1 MLGTGIYG
9 LGGAVVLRIAD
20 TILGVTFGLLF
31 AALFQWL
38 AGNKLLKSLPYTS

>member
-1 MLGTGIYG
+1 MALE
-9 LGGAVVLRIAD
+9 VLWIAD

-31 AALFQWL
+31 AALFQHL